1 MECAQIVKIKLV
13 QNYSTYTVGRVVD
26 CEDETALRLIR
37 DGIAVR
43 DPQQD
48 LLIEFATVEPEV
60 ERADARPRRGRKPNA
75 IPQPDHT
82 DAAGG

>member
-1 MECAQIVKIKLV
+1 MERAPIVKIKLV

-26 CEDETALRLIR
+26 CEEDTAERLIR

-43 DPQQD
+43 EPQMD
-48 LLIEFATVEPEV
+48 LIEAATVEPEV

-75 IPQPDHT
+75 IPQPQNP
-82 DAAGG
+82 DAPGG

>member
-1 MECAQIVKIKLV
+1 MKIKLV

-26 CEDETALRLIR
+26 CEDETAERLIR

-43 DPQQD
+43 ESQMD
-48 LLIEFATVEPEV
+48 LIETATVEPEV

-75 IPQPDHT
+75 IPKPQDS

>member
-1 MECAQIVKIKLV
+1 MKIKLV

-26 CEDETALRLIR
+26 CEDETAERLIR

-43 DPQQD
+43 ESQMD
-48 LLIEFATVEPEV
+48 LIETATVEPEV

-75 IPQPDHT
+75 IPQPQDV
-82 DAAGG
+82 DATGG

>member
-1 MECAQIVKIKLV
+1 MECAPIVRIKLV

-26 CEDETALRLIR
+26 CEDETAERLIR

-43 DPQQD
+43 DPQMN
-48 LLIEFATVEPEV
+48 LIESATVEPEV

-75 IPQPDHT
+75 LSQPQNPD
-82 DAAGG
+82 APGS

>member
-1 MECAQIVKIKLV
+1 MECPRIMKIRLT

-26 CEDETALRLIR
+26 CEGDTAERLIR

-43 DPQQD
+43 EPQMD
-48 LLIEFATVEPEV
+48 LIETATAEPEV

-75 IPQPDHT
+75 IPQPQDS
-82 DAAGG
+82 DSADG

>member
-1 MECAQIVKIKLV
+1 MKIRLT

-26 CEDETALRLIR
+26 CEDETAERLIR

-43 DPQQD
+43 ESQRD
-48 LLIEFATVEPEV
+48 LIETATFEPEV

-75 IPQPDHT
+75 IPQSQDSES
-82 DAAGG
+82 AGG

>member
-1 MECAQIVKIKLV
+1 MECAPIVRIKLV

-26 CEDETALRLIR
+26 CEDETAERLIR

-43 DPQQD
+43 DPQMN
-48 LLIEFATVEPEV
+48 LIEAATVEPEV

-75 IPQPDHT
+75 LSQPQNPD
-82 DAAGG
+82 APGG

>member
-1 MECAQIVKIKLV
+1 MECAPIVKIKLAK
-13 QNYSTYTVGRVVD
+13 NYSNYTLGRVIE

-43 DPQQD
+43 EPQMD
-48 LLIEFATVEPEV
+48 LIETATVEPEV

-75 IPQPDHT
+75 IPKPHDS
-82 DAAGG
+82 DAAGS

>member
-1 MECAQIVKIKLV
+1 MECAWIMKIRLT

-26 CEDETALRLIR
+26 CEDETAERLIR

-43 DPQQD
+43 ESQRD
-48 LLIEFATVEPEV
+48 LIETATVEPEV

-75 IPQPDHT
+75 IPQPHDSES
-82 DAAGG
+82 AGG

>member
-1 MECAQIVKIKLV
+1 MKIKLAK
-13 QNYSTYTVGRVVD
+13 NYSNYTLGRVIE

-43 DPQQD
+43 ESQMD
-48 LLIEFATVEPEV
+48 LIETATVEPAV

-75 IPQPDHT
+75 IPQPQDSES
-82 DAAGG
+82 AGG

>member
-1 MECAQIVKIKLV
+1 MECAWIMKIRLT

-26 CEDETALRLIR
+26 CEDETAERLIR

-43 DPQQD
+43 ESQRD
-48 LLIEFATVEPEV
+48 LIETATVEPEV

-75 IPQPDHT
+75 IPQSQDSES
-82 DAAGG
+82 AGG